1 MKKTAGGL
9 SDHSWKPE
17 LLDKSHGQ
25 HWLCSPFSCW
35 TLLGSAHKVHWC
47 QVRNNCYWVSQ
58 PFFTLF
64 FVVYHSLQIHHLA
77 QILRWLLYYIWWI
90 ICLCNKLYM
99 HILFIILAFSLSLPR
114 LTLSVS
120 IVFEVL
126 MASDGNRWSKI
137 LFPFL

>member
-25 HWLCSPFSCW
+25 HWLCAPFSCW

-77 QILRWLLYYIWWI
+77 QILRWLLYIWWI

-99 HILFIILAFSLSLPR
+99 HILFIILAFSQSLSR

-120 IVFEVL
+120 IVFKVL